1 MRLLRAL
8 RAIWHYK
15 VSTWLQKASN
25 WHLCRA
31 EAIHADIRLR
41 RMTTE
46 RCCHDGNTF
55 SPASRVLLASLV
67 GLAICCVWIWFTA
80 RAGR

>member
-1 MRLLRAL
+1 MSLM
-8 RAIWHYK
+8 RAITCVLHYK

-41 RMTTE
+41 RM
-46 RCCHDGNTF
+46 CNH
-55 SPASRVLLASLV
+55 SPRGSGFEAGRVLLASIV
-67 GLAICCVWIWFTA
+67 GLAVCFAWIWFAA